1 MVQLFVV
8 MGVSGSGKT
17 TVGRALAARLECPFY
32 DGDNFHPA
40 ENVAKMAS
48 GTPLNDA
55 DRAPW
60 LARLAEL
67 LAKHEARGETAV
79 LACSALKQTYREQL
93 RVSPAVQFVYL
104 AGSFDLI
111 WQRMTERTEHYMK
124 ADMLRSQF
132 ATLEPPTS
140 SDALCVAVDQNI
152 DAIVAYILEEV
163 AW

>member
-17 TVGRALAARLECPFY
+17 TVGRALAARLKCPFY

-67 LAKHEARGETAV
+67 LAKHEGKGGKRPYLPVRPLNKPTGNSCASARR
-79 LACSALKQTYREQL
+79 CSLSTWRAAST
-93 RVSPAVQFVYL
+93 
-104 AGSFDLI
+104 
-111 WQRMTERTEHYMK
+111 
-124 ADMLRSQF
+124 
-132 ATLEPPTS
+132 
-140 SDALCVAVDQNI
+140 
-152 DAIVAYILEEV
+152 
-163 AW
+163 